1 MARSPKSLAGLV
13 DGYSSPRLDPAR
25 RTGLVLCGMGGPDGP
40 DAVEPFLRNLFRD
53 PRIFPVPPLLAPV
66 LGWAIAKR
74 RSPGV
79 RQRYVQVSPDS
90 VTPQLGTTRRQGEL
104 LAQRL
109 AARGL
114 DVRPDIAMRYWR
126 PFPNETIAR
135 LLDAGVSQ
143 FLIVPMYPQFSA
155 ATNGSTIDYVLESAR
170 RLAPEVP
177 VHVVA
182 DWHLLSG
189 FLDALA
195 APAAAQLATWAA
207 AGADPGE
214 SALLYVAHSLPYSF
228 IRRGDCYEE
237 RTRATVAAVHARVT
251 AALARAGHG
260 DWQSLL
266 MAGGRA
272 PALTYQ
278 SRVGPV
284 KWLEPNVEAET
295 KRLAGQG
302 CRRLF
307 VQPVSF
313 TCEHIETLLELDIEL
328 KETAGKAGLHGF
340 ARGAALND
348 DATWLDSL
356 AAHLAAAAF
365 TGEVGGA

>member
-1 MARSPKSLAGLV
+1 MASSRGSLAGRV
-13 DGYSSPRLDPAR
+13 DTYPAPRLDPSR

-53 PRIFPVPPLLAPV
+53 PQIFPVPPLLAPV

-74 RSPGV
+74 RSPAV
-79 RQRYVQVSPDS
+79 RERYRLVSPDS

-104 LAQRL
+104 LARRL
-109 AARGL
+109 GAAGL
-114 DVRPDIAMRYWR
+114 DVVPGIAMRYWR
-126 PFPNETIAR
+126 PFPDQAAR
-135 LLDAGVSQ
+135 ELLAEGAGQ
-143 FLIVPMYPQFSA
+143 FLVVPMYPQFSA
-155 ATNGSTIDYVLESAR
+155 ATNGSTLDFVLASLR
-170 RLAPEVP
+170 RLAPEAP
-177 VHVVA
+177 VHVVP

-195 APAAAQLATWAA
+195 APAAAHLADWARG
-207 AGADPGE
+207 GADPGE
-214 SALLYVAHSLPYSF
+214 SALVYVAHSLPYSF

-237 RTRATVAAVHARVT
+237 RTAATVAAVHARVT
-251 AALARAGHG
+251 AALRRAGHG
-260 DWQSLL
+260 DWQERL

-272 PALTYQ
+272 PLVTYQ

-295 KRLAGQG
+295 RRLAAAG

-313 TCEHIETLLELDIEL
+313 TCEHIETLLELDLEL
-328 KETAGKAGLHGF
+328 KETAGKAGLHDF
-340 ARGAALND
+340 ARGRALND

-356 AAHLAAAAF
+356 AAHLRAAAF
-365 TGEVGGA
+365 GGEGGGA

>member
-1 MARSPKSLAGLV
+1 MASSRGSLAGRV
-13 DGYSSPRLDPAR
+13 DAYPAPRLDPAG

-40 DAVEPFLRNLFRD
+40 GAVEPFLRNLFRD
-53 PRIFPVPPLLAPV
+53 PQIFPVPPLLAPV

-79 RQRYVQVSPDS
+79 RERYRIVSPDS
-90 VTPQLGTTRRQGEL
+90 VTPQLGTTRLQAGL
-104 LAQRL
+104 LARRL
-109 AARGL
+109 GEAGL
-114 DVRPDIAMRYWR
+114 DVLPDIAMRYWR
-126 PFPNETIAR
+126 PFPDETVAR
-135 LLDAGVSQ
+135 LLAAGAGQ
-143 FLIVPMYPQFSA
+143 FLVVPMYPQFSA
-155 ATNGSTIDYVLESAR
+155 ATNGSTLDFVLASLR
-170 RLAPEVP
+170 RLAPEAP
-177 VHVVA
+177 VHVVP
-182 DWHLLSG
+182 DWHLLTG

-195 APAAAQLATWAA
+195 APAAAHLEDWAR

-214 SALLYVAHSLPYSF
+214 SALVYVAHSLPYSF

-237 RTRATVAAVHARVT
+237 RTAATVAAVHARVT
-251 AALARAGHG
+251 AALRRAGYG
-260 DWQSLL
+260 DWQERL
-266 MAGGRA
+266 MAGGRS
-272 PALTYQ
+272 PLVTYQ

-295 KRLAGQG
+295 KRLAASG

-328 KETAGKAGLHGF
+328 KETAEKAGLHDF
-340 ARGAALND
+340 ARGRALND

-356 AAHLAAAAF
+356 AAHLRAAAF
-365 TGEVGGA
+365 GGEGGGA